1 MSYTGVNQLGHTH
14 LVWLKSLGFYKD
26 EIRLMRGR
34 LEEVA
39 AKNSSFE
46 ARQGIEHYENQFTVQ
61 LETID
66 ELNHSINQ
74 YAGDVAKDVQL
85 HAGHINEL
93 LVGEYE
99 SLEERY
105 QAFEKNFNVLRQDFK
120 GYLAKWM

>member
-1 MSYTGVNQLGHTH
+1 MSYTGINQLGHTH
-14 LVWLKSLGFYKD
+14 QVWLKSLSFYKD
-26 EIRLMRGR
+26 EIRVMRVR
-34 LEEVA
+34 LTEVA
-39 AKNSSFE
+39 TKNSSFE
-46 ARQGIEHYENQFTVQ
+46 ARQGIEHYENQFIVQ

-66 ELNHSINQ
+66 ELTHSINQ

-99 SLEERY
+99 NLEERY
-105 QAFEKNFNVLRQDFK
+105 QSFEKNFNVLRQDFK